1 MIAPNRRPMS
11 WYSGSQDTTV
21 RSGGTTPPSGAK
33 KSATICSKLAKTFL
47 FETMTPAGV
56 RVDPE
61 VYCKYAV
68 SGVSLPVGRAPGL
81 RERCRESKSSKSSS
95 TIDGADWPGC
105 G

>member
-1 MIAPNRRPMS
+1 MVCTPARSSPSMS
-11 WYSGSQDTTV
+11 SSDV
-21 RSGGTTPPSGAK
+21 
-33 KSATICSKLAKTFL
+33 KLAKTFL